1 VDVTEQPAPVTVV
14 VDELVLDGVSAD
26 DPVVALAL
34 ERAVGPAL
42 QEHGLGAEAA
52 RVSGAV
58 VGAVNRELGG

>member
-1 VDVTEQPAPVTVV
+1 VDVTAHATLDVAIE
-14 VDELVLDGVSAD
+14 ELVLDGVSLD

-42 QEHGLGAEAA
+42 QEHGLGGQAA
-52 RVSGAV
+52 QVAGAV